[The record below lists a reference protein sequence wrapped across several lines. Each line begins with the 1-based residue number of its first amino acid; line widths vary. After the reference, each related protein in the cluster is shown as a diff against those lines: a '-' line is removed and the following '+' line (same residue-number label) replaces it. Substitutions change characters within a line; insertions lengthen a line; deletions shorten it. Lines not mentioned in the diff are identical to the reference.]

1 MDFLFNKV
9 HLPGPIYRILPALYV
24 VAAIVLLVGIDHMVA
39 NLASIGLL
47 FFSAHIGLKRFS
59 T

>member
-24 VAAIVLLVGIDHMVA
+24 VAAVVLFAGVDHMAA
-39 NLASIGLL
+39 NLAAIGLML
-47 FFSAHIGLKRFS
+47 FAANIGLKRFS